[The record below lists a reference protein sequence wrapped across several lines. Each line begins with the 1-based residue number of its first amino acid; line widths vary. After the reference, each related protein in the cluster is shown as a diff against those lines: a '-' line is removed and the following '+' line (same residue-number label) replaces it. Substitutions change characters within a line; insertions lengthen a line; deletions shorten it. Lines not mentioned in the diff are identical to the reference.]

1 MASDVAAAFLAPDLV
16 VVVGKSADRR
26 HLDVAR
32 GELTGDPMT
41 LADVVGYDIGF
52 KLGAFS
58 VSAAGSWPTRPI
70 SSNGTSCSELTEGEG
85 VEGPDQ
91 RAGCQSPRKPQPFPR

>member
-1 MASDVAAAFLAPDLV
+1 M
-16 VVVGKSADRR
+16 
-26 HLDVAR
+26 AR

-58 VSAAGSWPTRPI
+58 VSAAGSVAYQTDIFKRD
-70 SSNGTSCSELTEGEG
+70 ELFWVDRGEG